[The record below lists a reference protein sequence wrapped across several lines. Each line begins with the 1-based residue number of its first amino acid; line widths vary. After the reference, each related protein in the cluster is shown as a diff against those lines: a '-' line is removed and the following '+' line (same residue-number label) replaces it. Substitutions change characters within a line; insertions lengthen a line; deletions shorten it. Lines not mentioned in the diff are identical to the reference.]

1 MINAIR
7 NYLLTYDY
15 FEKNDS
21 FINVNFLDVDIG
33 SFSLV
38 PVPTQPLIKKYIDGS
53 SIKQFEF
60 ALTSK
65 NTFSEDYAK
74 NIENCGFYLDFENWI
89 DKNNDLGIYPELPEG
104 MEARKIETT
113 TNGILINNETSECIY
128 EITLK
133 LKYFQ
138 KIGGIKNG
146 Y

>member
-89 DKNNDLGIYPELPEG
+89 DKNNDLGIYPEFFP
-104 MEARKIETT
+104 
-113 TNGILINNETSECIY
+113 
-128 EITLK
+128 
-133 LKYFQ
+133 
-138 KIGGIKNG
+138 
-146 Y
+146 